1 MLRAGREGGIVSL
14 NREWYSEMTSISDT
28 ATPQRTVGALV
39 QALRILRHLSAQG
52 TPEGVSA
59 IARAAGVNGSTCF
72 NILRTLAAE
81 GLVVFDPVAKTYRL
95 GLGVLEL
102 AIGLL
107 GANPGDLI
115 RPELERL
122 ALAHGALICLWH
134 ITDNDRL
141 VLIERAFDPGSI
153 RVELPPGKRLPAL
166 AGGVGRVIAALR
178 DYSEAEL
185 RRRFAELRWQSAP
198 RFEEY
203 RASIIEAGQRG
214 YGLDI
219 GQLYIG
225 VDVVG
230 AVVRDHEGRP
240 RYGVSSITLHGHIP
254 VESRVRVGQDLND
267 SCRHLGA
274 SLFPRRGSSVRD

>member
-1 MLRAGREGGIVSL
+1 M
-14 NREWYSEMTSISDT
+14 DT
-28 ATPQRTVGALV
+28 IETAPPQRTVNALV
-39 QALRILRHLSAQG
+39 HALRILRHLSAKG

-59 IARAAGVNGSTCF
+59 IARATEVNGSTCF

-81 GLVVFDPVAKTYRL
+81 GLVVFDPAAKTYRL
-95 GLGVLEL
+95 GMGVLEL

-122 ALAHGALICLWH
+122 AAAHAALICLWH

-141 VLIERAFDPGSI
+141 VLIERAFDPAAI

-166 AGGVGRVIAALR
+166 AGGVGRVIAAHR
-178 DYSEAEL
+178 NYSEAEL
-185 RRRFAELRWQSAP
+185 RRRFSELRWQSAP
-198 RFEEY
+198 RFEDY
-203 RASIIEAGQRG
+203 HTSIIDAGKRG
-214 YGLDI
+214 FGLDI

-230 AVVRDHEGRP
+230 AVVCDNDGRP
-240 RYGVSSITLHGHIP
+240 RYGVSSITLHGQTTA
-254 VESRVRVGQDLND
+254 ESRARIGGDLTD
-267 SCRHLGA
+267 TCRHLGQA
-274 SLFPRRGSSVRD
+274 LFPQRHNQVGH

>member
-1 MLRAGREGGIVSL
+1 
-14 NREWYSEMTSISDT
+14 MTDT
-28 ATPQRTVGALV
+28 PASQRPVGALV
-39 QALRILRHLSAQG
+39 QALRVLRHLSAHG
-52 TPEGVSA
+52 TPQGVTA
-59 IARAAGVNGSTCF
+59 IARAADVNGSTCF
-72 NILRTLAAE
+72 NILRTLSAE

-122 ALAHGALICLWH
+122 AQAHGALICLWH
-134 ITDNDRL
+134 VTDNDRL
-141 VLIERAFDPGSI
+141 VLLERAYDTATI

-166 AGGVGRVIAALR
+166 AGGVGRAIAAHR
-178 DYSEAEL
+178 SYSEAEL

-198 RFEEY
+198 RFEAY
-203 RASIIEAGQRG
+203 RDSIALAGKLG

-230 AVVRDHEGRP
+230 ATIRDHEGRV
-240 RYGVSSITLHGHIP
+240 RYGVSSITLSGQATT
-254 VESRVRVGQDLND
+254 ESHARVGQDLAD
-267 SCRHLGA
+267 TCRHLGDT
-274 SLFPRRGSSVRD
+274 LFPKHPEPAH

>member
-1 MLRAGREGGIVSL
+1 MLLFIGMENAILELAKRNA
-14 NREWYSEMTSISDT
+14 MTAAEIAAPS
-28 ATPQRTVGALV
+28 QRTVGALV

-59 IARAAGVNGSTCF
+59 IARATGVNGSTCF

-81 GLVVFDPVAKTYRL
+81 GLVVFDPAGKTYRL
-95 GLGVLEL
+95 GIGVLEL

-122 ALAHGALICLWH
+122 AQTHSALICLWH

-141 VLIERAFDPGSI
+141 VLIERAFDPGAI
-153 RVELPPGKRLPAL
+153 RLELPPGKRLPAL
-166 AGGVGRVIAALR
+166 VGGVGRVIAAHR
-178 DYSEAEL
+178 AYSEAEL
-185 RRRFAELRWQSAP
+185 RRRFAELRWQSPP
-198 RFEEY
+198 RFEDY
-203 RASIIEAGQRG
+203 LSSISEARNRG

-230 AVVRDHEGRP
+230 AVVCDHENQP
-240 RYGVSSITLHGHIP
+240 RYGISSITLHGQTTTD
-254 VESRVRVGQDLND
+254 SRARIGHDLKD
-267 SCRHLGA
+267 ACRHLGV
-274 SLFPRRGSSVRD
+274 SLFPRHVRG

>member
-1 MLRAGREGGIVSL
+1 MR
-14 NREWYSEMTSISDT
+14 DT
-28 ATPQRTVGALV
+28 QPQPRTVGALV
-39 QALRILRHLSAQG
+39 QALRILRHLSARG

-59 IARAAGVNGSTCF
+59 IARATGVNGSTCF

-81 GLVVFDPVAKTYRL
+81 GLVVFDAGDKSYRL

-122 ALAHGALICLWH
+122 AAAHGALICLWH
-134 ITDNDRL
+134 ITDTDRL
-141 VLIERAFDPGSI
+141 VLIERAYDPAAI

-166 AGGVGRVIAALR
+166 VGGVGRVIAACR
-178 DYSEAEL
+178 NYGEVEL
-185 RRRFAELRWQSAP
+185 RRRFADLRWESPP
-198 RFEEY
+198 RFEDY
-203 RASIIEAGQRG
+203 RKSIDDAAKRG

-219 GQLYIG
+219 GQLYVG

-230 AVVRDHEGRP
+230 AVVTDTDSRP
-240 RYGVSSITLHGHIP
+240 RYGISSITLHGQTTA
-254 VESRVRVGQDLND
+254 ESRARIGRDLTE
-267 SCRHLGA
+267 SCRHLGHA
-274 SLFPRRGSSVRD
+274 LFPRKEGTENH

>member
-1 MLRAGREGGIVSL
+1 MDA
-14 NREWYSEMTSISDT
+14 MSDT
-28 ATPQRTVGALV
+28 LSLPRTVGALV

-52 TPEGVSA
+52 TPQGVTA
-59 IARAAGVNGSTCF
+59 IARATGVNGSTCF

-81 GLVVFDPVAKTYRL
+81 GMVVFDPVAKTYRL

-107 GANPGDLI
+107 GVNPGDLI

-134 ITDNDRL
+134 VTDNDRI
-141 VLIERAFDPGSI
+141 VLAERAFDPNAI

-166 AGGVGRVIAALR
+166 AGGVGRVIAAYR
-178 DYSEAEL
+178 NYTEAEL

-198 RFEEY
+198 RFEDY
-203 RASIIEAGQRG
+203 RASIAEAAERG

-240 RYGVSSITLHGHIP
+240 RYGLSSITLSGQTTP
-254 VESRVRVGQDLND
+254 QGRARVGQDLTD
-267 SCRHLGA
+267 TCRHLGR
-274 SLFPRRGSSVRD
+274 SLFPRHDVAFGVDCSPSE

>member
-1 MLRAGREGGIVSL
+1 MPVDIA
-14 NREWYSEMTSISDT
+14 
-28 ATPQRTVGALV
+28 APQRTVGALV
-39 QALRILRHLSAQG
+39 HALRVLRHLSARG
-52 TPEGVSA
+52 IPEGVST
-59 IARAAGVNGSTCF
+59 IARATGVNGSTCF
-72 NILRTLAAE
+72 NILRTLTAE
-81 GLVVFDPVAKTYRL
+81 GLVTFDPATKTYRL

-122 ALAHGALICLWH
+122 AAAHGALICLWH
-134 ITDNDRL
+134 ITDTDRL
-141 VLIERAFDPGSI
+141 VLIERAFDPAAI

-166 AGGVGRVIAALR
+166 AGGVGRVLAGR
-178 DYSEAEL
+178 RGYSEAEL
-185 RRRFAELRWQSAP
+185 RRRFAELRWQAPP

-203 RASIIEAGQRG
+203 RASIIEAARLG

-230 AVVRDHEGRP
+230 AVVCDHEDRA
-240 RYGVSSITLHGHIP
+240 RYGISSITLHGQTNP
-254 VESRVRVGQDLND
+254 ESRARIGRDLTD
-267 SCRHLGA
+267 ACRHLGQA
-274 SLFPRRGSSVRD
+274 LFPHHSRGQDR

>member
-1 MLRAGREGGIVSL
+1 MGV
-14 NREWYSEMTSISDT
+14 MSDPSP
-28 ATPQRTVGALV
+28 PQRTVGALV

-52 TPEGVSA
+52 TPQGVTA
-59 IARAAGVNGSTCF
+59 IARATGVNGSTCF
-72 NILRTLAAE
+72 NILRTLAVE
-81 GLVVFDPVAKTYRL
+81 GLVVFDPIAKTYRL

-107 GANPGDLI
+107 GASPGDLI

-134 ITDNDRL
+134 VTDHDRL
-141 VLIERAFDPGSI
+141 VLIERAYDPDAI

-166 AGGVGRVIAALR
+166 AGGVGRVIAAYH

-198 RFEEY
+198 RFDEY
-203 RASIIEAGQRG
+203 RASIAEAASRG

-230 AVVRDHEGRP
+230 AVVHDHEGRP
-240 RYGVSSITLHGHIP
+240 RYGISSITLSGQTTA
-254 VESRVRVGQDLND
+254 EGRARVGQDLTD
-267 SCRHLGA
+267 TCRHLGR
-274 SLFPRRGSSVRD
+274 SLFPRHGLERSVDCSPSE